1 MDGSVRRRC
10 ARQDGIALAADVASR
25 GQYRLTAEEFR
36 RMQDAGMLLGD
47 ARVELIESVM
57 VPVAPITLE
66 HS

>member
-1 MDGSVRRRC
+1 
-10 ARQDGIALAADVASR
+10 
-25 GQYRLTAEEFR
+25 
-36 RMQDAGMLLGD
+36 MQDAGMLLGD